1 METPELKPPKMV
13 SEEEIHFFVR
23 TLREEEP
30 PYDKY
35 IEIEFVKPSAFA
47 DRFYI
52 GDISVESVERE
63 VKYILQLYKIYNKT
77 ANGELQNEI
86 RKEILITL
94 AKIAGML

>member
-1 METPELKPPKMV
+1 M
-13 SEEEIHFFVR
+13 
-23 TLREEEP
+23 REEEP

-35 IEIEFVKPSAFA
+35 IEIEFEKPFA
-47 DRFYI
+47 DTGRFYI